1 MLAGGDRAHQV
12 VARRFEPAH
21 HLDDQV
27 GVGEDL
33 LEVAARARQHAAD
46 HRTATVEALDLVGAL
61 VEQRRERGADGAVS
75 EQADLKR
82 RLGAACALRISGHR
96 GRSDRR
102 KSHA

>member
-1 MLAGGDRAHQV
+1 LPAAI
-12 VARRFEPAH
+12 ARIRFEPAH

-46 HRTATVEALDLVGAL
+46 HRTAAVEALDLISAL
-61 VEQRRERGADGAVS
+61 VEQRRERGADGAVA

-82 RLGAACALRISGHR
+82 RRAADGNLRVSGHR
-96 GRSDRR
+96 VQSNRRSSR
-102 KSHA
+102 A